1 VSNNTYALDKPEVA
15 VSWYNQSPS
24 SRGWLFVAYMR
35 VAGTQTKLMVT
46 KSTDG
51 GVTFGAP
58 VQAAIGKIHAP
69 QIFVSS
75 STGRVYVVYVDFAA
89 NAIKMAISANNGAT
103 WTTETAATASF
114 ALLDPFVSGSPQ
126 INGSATCKVWAVT
139 IPSARYNWVTD
150 SIGVVWH
157 EREAAGSTSPTT
169 VWFAAKTAA
178 GWQPKKQLTAGK
190 AGDQW
195 HPTLDFNSSG
205 AWLVVYHD
213 RSNDA
218 ANRYF
223 RQAWV
228 QTNHLGTQTGAGYV
242 FNPFD
247 NDPAI
252 FQETPTT
259 VCFRGDYQEVWFWPY
274 VSGGGRY
281 QTLWAGNP
289 VSGGAF
295 HDIYLSSVQ

>member
-1 VSNNTYALDKPEVA
+1 
-15 VSWYNQSPS
+15 
-24 SRGWLFVAYMR
+24 M
-35 VAGTQTKLMVT
+35 
-46 KSTDG
+46 
-51 GVTFGAP
+51 
-58 VQAAIGKIHAP
+58 
-69 QIFVSS
+69 
-75 STGRVYVVYVDFAA
+75 VYVDFAA
-89 NAIKMAISANNGAT
+89 NAIKMAISADNGAT

-139 IPSARYNWVTD
+139 IPS
-150 SIGVVWH
+150 
-157 EREAAGSTSPTT
+157 
-169 VWFAAKTAA
+169 
-178 GWQPKKQLTAGK
+178 
-190 AGDQW
+190 
-195 HPTLDFNSSG
+195 
-205 AWLVVYHD
+205 
-213 RSNDA
+213 
-218 ANRYF
+218 
-223 RQAWV
+223 
-228 QTNHLGTQTGAGYV
+228 TQTGAGHV

-289 VSGGAF
+289 VSGGAV